1 MPRHVC
7 SQTPHTSTA
16 ATPNSTDP
24 DPPAPPPAPPPTTPP
39 LAAAAAAAASPPAG
53 KGVAPAGRAAREI
66 GVERETGRRAA
77 RTEGDALAVRNHKVH
92 VCVAARPRVGERG
105 EGAGAYLLATARENA
120 QLLTNKLYELLAAA
134 PKKDVIPLPPPTTK
148 LPREK
153 PLPKPRPL
161 TRWERFAKEKGI
173 VKKKRSKM
181 VWDEDHQRW
190 APRYGYGRANNTKEA
205 PWLIEAKPGDD
216 PSVDP
221 FEVRAEARKE
231 RLGKQKRQEERN
243 RLEASHA
250 AGLRPAKGTDGAGKG
265 GKGGKGGGGLRGSER
280 KEYLDGAIAAA
291 QGSTASAGVFD
302 RRLENEPRRGKG
314 KRKAYETAT
323 AREHLAHDARRTESV
338 VSKMFPDGAG
348 GDARVKAVSSDKAA
362 KVARLADERVGRKA
376 NAEAAGARK
385 AKAER
390 KGPKAKPKA
399 ARKGG
404 KA

>member
-1 MPRHVC
+1 MAR
-7 SQTPHTSTA
+7 TA
-16 ATPNSTDP
+16 GGGEALDVRALLQAKVERSSRPSVAVDKE
-24 DPPAPPPAPPPTTPP
+24 DDLEYDLGR
-39 LAAAAAAAASPPAG
+39 LAAFDGS
-53 KGVAPAGRAAREI
+53 APD
-66 GVERETGRRAA
+66 
-77 RTEGDALAVRNHKVH
+77 EGAL
-92 VCVAARPRVGERG
+92 RG
-105 EGAGAYLLATARENA
+105 EGGDSYLQATARENA
-120 QLLTNKLYELLAAA
+120 QLLTNRLYELLAAQ
-134 PKKDVIPLPPPTTK
+134 PKKDVIPLPPPTMK

-190 APRYGYGRANNTKEA
+190 APRFGYGRANNAKEA

-231 RLGKQKRQEERN
+231 RLNKQKRQEERN

-250 AGLRPAKGTDGAGKG
+250 AGLRPAKGTGDGA
-265 GKGGKGGGGLRGSER
+265 KGGGALRGSDK

-314 KRKAYETAT
+314 KRKHYETAT
-323 AREHLAHDARRTESV
+323 ARDHLAVDAKRTESV
-338 VSKMFPDGAG
+338 VSKMFPDGAA
-348 GDARVKAVSSDKAA
+348 GDARVSSVSAHVAA
-362 KVARLADERVGRKA
+362 KQARLVDERKGRKA
-376 NAEAAGARK
+376 NAEAAGARNK
-385 AKAER
+385 VKAER
-390 KGPKAKPKA
+390 KGGKAP
-399 ARKGG
+399 RKG
-404 KA
+404 K